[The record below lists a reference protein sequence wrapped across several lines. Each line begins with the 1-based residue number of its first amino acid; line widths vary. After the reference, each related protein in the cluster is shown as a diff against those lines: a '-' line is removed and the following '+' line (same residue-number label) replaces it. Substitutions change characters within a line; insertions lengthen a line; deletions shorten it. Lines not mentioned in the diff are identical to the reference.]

1 MKKIRTGIE
10 NFKEMIDSD
19 AYYVDKTNL
28 IKDTIDR
35 KVVLYTRPRRFGKT
49 LNMSMLYYFYSI
61 EEKENAYLFNHL
73 KVSNDLEMLK
83 YQNQYPVV
91 SISLKGL
98 DGDCFEEQKNKF
110 LILIQEF
117 FYNHNELLESP
128 KLNKVMKDKLIRLYE
143 GDVNLSELENSLA
156 FITHC
161 MKMHYSRK
169 VIVLI
174 DEYDVPLQKAYIK
187 GYYDEM
193 STFISS
199 VFHDLLK
206 TNDSL
211 EKGILTGCL
220 RIARESIFTG
230 LNNFDVLGIT
240 DYNAS
245 DCFGFTQDELD
256 EMLEYYSLLEKR
268 DLIKD
273 WYDGYS
279 FGNSEIYNSW
289 SVTKYIKDLLSNNN
303 NMPIS
308 YWANSSGNDIVR
320 KYIKEAN
327 INLRDELRILVEGNS
342 LIKDVKPELTYKEMD
357 DLNNIY
363 SFLLYTG
370 YLKIRDRVY
379 DNDNKPIKDCYELVI
394 PNKEVKE
401 IYEHTFMEWYNEYK
415 SEYSNQLINDLL
427 NKEALNAESI
437 VNDILSKDISYHDY
451 NEKFYHG
458 LLVGLLH
465 NDYYSIKSNRESGL
479 GRSDLVLKCS
489 DLNKPAII
497 IECKYTKDLS
507 HLREV
512 AKKGLQQIVEKE
524 YIQELKNEQYRN
536 IICYSMAFSK
546 KTCIILLLEND

>member
-61 EEKENAYLFNHL
+61 DEKENAYLFDHL
-73 KVSNDLEMLK
+73 KVSHDPEMLK

-128 KLNKVMKDKLIRLYE
+128 KFNKVMKDKLIRLYE

-268 DLIKD
+268 DLIKE

-279 FGNSEIYNSW
+279 FGDSEIYNSW
-289 SVTKYIKDLLSNNN
+289 SVTKYLKDLLSNNN

-320 KYIKEAN
+320 KYIKEGN

-379 DNDNKPIKDCYELVI
+379 DQHHQQIKNRYELVI

-415 SEYSNQLINDLL
+415 SEYSNQLISNLL
-427 NKEALNAESI
+427 NKEPQNAESI
-437 VNDILSKDISYHDY
+437 VNDLLSKDISYHDY
-451 NEKFYHG
+451 DEKFYHG

-507 HLREV
+507 YLREV
-512 AKKGLQQIVEKE
+512 AEKGLKQIIEKE

>member
-61 EEKENAYLFNHL
+61 DEKENAYLFNHL
-73 KVSNDLEMLK
+73 KVSHDPQMLK

-98 DGDCFEEQKNKF
+98 DGDCFEDQKNKF

-128 KLNKVMKDKLIRLYE
+128 KLNKVMKDKLLRLYE

-268 DLIKD
+268 DLIKE

-289 SVTKYIKDLLSNNN
+289 SVTKYLKDLLSNNN

-342 LIKDVKPELTYKEMD
+342 LVKDVKPELTYKEMD

-379 DNDNKPIKDCYELVI
+379 DNDNKPTKDCYELVI

-497 IECKYTKDLS
+497 IECKYTKNLS

-536 IICYSMAFSK
+536 VICYSMAFSK

>member
-73 KVSNDLEMLK
+73 KVSNDLEVLK

-128 KLNKVMKDKLIRLYE
+128 KLNKVMKDKLLRLYE

-199 VFHDLLK
+199 LFHDLLK

-268 DLIKD
+268 DLIKE

-279 FGNSEIYNSW
+279 FGDSEIYNSW
-289 SVTKYIKDLLSNNN
+289 SVTKYLKDLLSNNN

-320 KYIKEAN
+320 KYIKEGN

-379 DNDNKPIKDCYELVI
+379 DQHHQQIKNRYELVI

-427 NKEALNAESI
+427 NKEPQNAESI
-437 VNDILSKDISYHDY
+437 VNDLLSKDISYHDY
-451 NEKFYHG
+451 DEKFYHG

-512 AKKGLQQIVEKE
+512 AKKGLKQIEEKE

-536 IICYSMAFSK
+536 VICYSMAFSK

>member
-10 NFKEMIDSD
+10 NFKEMIDRD

-98 DGDCFEEQKNKF
+98 DGDCFEDQKNKF

-128 KLNKVMKDKLIRLYE
+128 KLNRVMKDKLLRLYE

-268 DLIKD
+268 DLIKE

-279 FGNSEIYNSW
+279 FGDSEIYNSW

-379 DNDNKPIKDCYELVI
+379 DNDNKPTKDCYELVI

-427 NKEALNAESI
+427 NKEAQNAESI

-451 NEKFYHG
+451 DEKFYHG

-524 YIQELKNEQYRN
+524 YIQELKNEQYCN
-536 IICYSMAFSK
+536 VICYSMAFSK